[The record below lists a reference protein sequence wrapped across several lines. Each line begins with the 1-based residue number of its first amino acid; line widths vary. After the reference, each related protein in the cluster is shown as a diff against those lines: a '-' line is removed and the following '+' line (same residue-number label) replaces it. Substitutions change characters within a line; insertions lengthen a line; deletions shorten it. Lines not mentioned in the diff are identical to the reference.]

1 MSRRAHHP
9 HTSRRYR
16 PVREAVQR
24 LPPAGTMHHLQA
36 WTDHQSRQT
45 PRPARREQS
54 TVGQRRNP
62 KHLPELAAVRGTD
75 HRLAHPPQSQTRP
88 IPRNH
93 PQPAMA
99 HHQNSS
105 HQPTTPHQPRTR
117 PRTSRLGPQP
127 RLEPQNPSAAPKEPR
142 HRHQP
147 TQNTHP
153 TSPNQP
159 HHTQHHQLAEPD
171 NQQAPRPPAMADPH
185 RVGRRRLRL
194 PRDLP
199 QPATTPHRNRDTNP
213 DRIRE
218 NPPR

>member
-1 MSRRAHHP
+1 MSRRAHRP
-9 HTSRRYR
+9 YTSRWYR
-16 PVREAVQR
+16 PVLETVQR
-24 LPPAGTMHHLQA
+24 LPPAGTMHHLEDG
-36 WTDHQSRQT
+36 TNHHSRPI
-45 PRPARREQS
+45 PRPASREQN
-54 TVGQRRNP
+54 TVGQRRNQ

-75 HRLAHPPQSQTRP
+75 HRLAHPRESQTCSL
-88 IPRNH
+88 PRNH

-127 RLEPQNPSAAPKEPR
+127 RLEPQNRDAAPKEPR
-142 HRHQP
+142 YRHQP

-171 NQQAPRPPAMADPH
+171 NQQAPRGTPRGEWVEWPLPEGVLDLETGPS
-185 RVGRRRLRL
+185 GR
-194 PRDLP
+194 
-199 QPATTPHRNRDTNP
+199 
-213 DRIRE
+213 
-218 NPPR
+218 